1 MTSDKESQ
9 VRVRFAPSPTGY
21 PHVGNIRTAL
31 FNWLFARHH
40 GGTFIL
46 RIEDTD
52 TARRVEGAVESIMD
66 GLRWLGLDWD
76 EGPIFQS
83 DRLALYRSAAD
94 TLVKNDMAYHCFCS
108 AERLDQVRAEQ
119 SKQKLP
125 PRYDGHCR
133 ALTPEEAAR
142 RVSDGEPSVVRFKTP
157 LDGDTVVPD
166 LIRGDV
172 TFANATLNDY
182 VLLKSDGYP
191 TYHLANVVDDH
202 DMRISHI
209 MRADEWISS
218 TPLHVMLYNAFGW
231 TPPAFAHLPM
241 ILGPDKAKLSKRHG
255 ATTVTEYRDQGYLPE
270 ALFNFLALL
279 GWSLDDKTE
288 LFTRDE
294 LVAAFT
300 LERVGKTAAVFNMPK
315 LDWMNG
321 VYIRGLSHDEFASR
335 ALPYLQRDLPPAI
348 DRPLD
353 LDYVVRVAALV
364 QERAKVLSEVAG
376 LCDFFFIDALSYP
389 ESELVAKGMDAR
401 GALAAVHAVSGALI
415 SIEVW
420 NSTTL
425 EAAIRPLADTLELS
439 PKQLFGVLRVAIT
452 GRTAAPPLFDTM
464 EVLGRARC
472 GTRLAAAASRLQA
485 QIDSQGREGDH

>member
-1 MTSDKESQ
+1 MTSNTEQQ

-76 EGPIFQS
+76 EGPVFQS
-83 DRLALYRSAAD
+83 DRLHLYREAAD
-94 TLVKNDMAYHCFCS
+94 TLIRTGMAYHCFCT
-108 AERLDQVRAEQ
+108 AERLEQVRAEQ
-119 SKQKLP
+119 ARQKLP

-133 ALTPEEAAR
+133 TLDPAQAAQ
-142 RVSDGEPSVVRFKTP
+142 RVAEGEPSVVRFKTP
-157 LDGDTVVPD
+157 TEGETVVHD

-172 TFANATLNDY
+172 TFSNTILNDY

-202 DMRISHI
+202 EMRVTHI

-218 TPLHVMLYNAFGW
+218 TPLHVMLYDAFGW

-241 ILGPDKAKLSKRHG
+241 ILGPDKSKLSKRHG
-255 ATTVTEYRDQGYLPE
+255 ATTVTEYREQGYLPE

-279 GWSLDDKTE
+279 GWALDDKTE

-294 LVAAFT
+294 LVAAFS

-321 VYIRGLSHDEFASR
+321 VYIRGLTREAFAQR
-335 ALPYLQRDLPPAI
+335 ALPYLERDLPASVM
-348 DRPLD
+348 RPLD
-353 LDYVVRVAALV
+353 FDYVVRVAALV
-364 QERAKVLSEVAG
+364 QERTKVLSEVAG
-376 LCDFFFIDALSYP
+376 LSDLFFLETLSYP
-389 ESELVAKGMDAR
+389 AADLVAKGMDT
-401 GALAAVHAVSGALI
+401 GGTLAALQAVSHV
-415 SIEVW
+415 IEVIEPW
-420 NSTTL
+420 DAATL
-425 EAAIRPLADTLELS
+425 ESAVRPMCDTLGLS
-439 PKQLFGVLRVAIT
+439 AKQLFGVLRVALT

-464 EVLGRARC
+464 EVLGKAR
-472 GTRLAAAASRLQA
+472 TSRRLADAASTLQ
-485 QIDSQGREGDH
+485 S